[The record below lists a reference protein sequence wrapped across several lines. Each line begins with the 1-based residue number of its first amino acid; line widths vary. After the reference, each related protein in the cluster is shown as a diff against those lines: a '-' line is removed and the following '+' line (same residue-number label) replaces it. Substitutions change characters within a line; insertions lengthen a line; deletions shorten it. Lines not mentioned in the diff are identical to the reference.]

1 MDSMQPNTPN
11 TPQNSSE
18 PNNIYNPLAA
28 MRDGEQV
35 LFEIKR
41 HPIGLAGVYATFGLL
56 VVIAAIGAIMG
67 PSLFPDFDKRTV
79 SNIGLGF
86 FLFAVA
92 FAALFTYIARR
103 VYYGNRWILTSD
115 SITQVTQ
122 NSLFSKQSS
131 QLGLD
136 NLEDVS
142 VEQNGILPHLFKYGV
157 LRGQTAGEHGKFLF
171 TYCPNPNAYA
181 QQILMA
187 REAFEHGES
196 HQNGPRQST
205 GNN

>member
-1 MDSMQPNTPN
+1 MQPNTPDP
-11 TPQNSSE
+11 TQPQTTQKA
-18 PNNIYNPLAA
+18 IYNPLTA
-28 MRDGEQV
+28 MREGEQV

-41 HPIGLAGVYATFGLL
+41 HPIGLVGVYATFGLL
-56 VVIAAIGAIMG
+56 VVIAAVGAIAG
-67 PSLFPDFDKRTV
+67 PNLFPDFDSRLV

-86 FLFAVA
+86 FLFAVV
-92 FAALFTYIARR
+92 FAALFTYIARK

-142 VEQNGILPHLFKYGV
+142 VEQNGILTHIFKYGV

-171 TYCPNPNAYA
+171 TYCPEPHTYA
-181 QQILMA
+181 QQILVA
-187 REAFEHGES
+187 REAFEHGEQ
-196 HQNGPRQST
+196 HQNGPRPDG

>member
-1 MDSMQPNTPN
+1 MQPNTPYTPN
-11 TPQNSSE
+11 TAQPQKDPNS
-18 PNNIYNPLAA
+18 IYNPLRA
-28 MRDGEQV
+28 MREGEHV

-56 VVIAAIGAIMG
+56 VIIAAIGAIAG
-67 PSLFPDFDKRTV
+67 PSLFPDFDRRLV
-79 SNIGLGF
+79 SNVGLGF
-86 FLFAVA
+86 FLFAVV
-92 FAALFTYIARR
+92 FAALFTYIARK

-142 VEQNGILPHLFKYGV
+142 VEQSGILPHIFKYGV
-157 LRGQTAGEHGKFLF
+157 LRGQTAGEHGKFMF
-171 TYCPNPNAYA
+171 TYCPKPNEYA

-187 REAFEHGES
+187 REAFEHGEQ
-196 HQNGPRQST
+196 HQNGPRPDG